1 MADTLNVSES
11 NNESVAVNQIKLTGL
26 IGLLGAILCG
36 TGEFLLHF
44 DSCRLGLGET
54 GFDFMINTSEGRLN
68 AGHFFA
74 VIGVPLYFVGV
85 WHIAEMIKPAGE
97 KMSKALFLIGAFG
110 FLYGAMWMSS
120 RSSIGSLVH
129 HAELIKDT
137 NLIALYNLRCE
148 SLLNVIRLT
157 TLVISIMYIKQ
168 VLTGQTRYPK
178 WMAATSP
185 IVLLVMNFIVLL
197 INPEVGRFV
206 APIALNVGF
215 ALFFLLSLTFGNTRD
230 HAATS

>member
-1 MADTLNVSES
+1 MKADP
-11 NNESVAVNQIKLTGL
+11 VNQIKLTGL
-26 IGLLGAILCG
+26 LGLLGAILCG

-44 DSCRLGLGET
+44 DECRLGLGET
-54 GFDFMINTSEGRLN
+54 GFDFMINTSEARLN

-74 VIGVPLYFVGV
+74 VFGVPLYFVGV
-85 WHIAEMIKPAGE
+85 WHIAEMIKPAGQ

-129 HAELIKDT
+129 HADLIKDT
-137 NLIALYNLRCE
+137 NLIELYNLRCE
-148 SLLNVIRLT
+148 SLLNIIRIT
-157 TLVISIMYIKQ
+157 TLVISIIYIKQ
-168 VLTGQTRYPK
+168 VLTGLTRYPK

-185 IVLLVMNFIVLL
+185 IVLLVMNFVVLV
-197 INPEVGRFV
+197 IAPEVGRYV

-215 ALFFLLSLTFGNTRD
+215 TLFFLLSLTFGDTRD
-230 HAATS
+230 HVGTSQG

>member
-1 MADTLNVSES
+1 MNHLKSS
-11 NNESVAVNQIKLTGL
+11 GL

-44 DSCRLGLGET
+44 DECRLGLGET
-54 GFDFMINTSEGRLN
+54 GFDFMINTSEARLN

-85 WHIAEMIKPAGE
+85 WHIAEMIKPAGQ

-129 HAELIKDT
+129 HAELIKNT
-137 NLIALYNLRCE
+137 SLIDLYNLRCE
-148 SLLNVIRLT
+148 SLLNVIRIT
-157 TLVISIMYIKQ
+157 TLVISIIYVKQ
-168 VLTGQTRYPK
+168 VLTGLTRYPK

-197 INPEVGRFV
+197 VAPEVGRYV

-215 ALFFLLSLTFGNTRD
+215 SLFFMLALTFGNTD
-230 HAATS
+230 DQVAAS

>member
-1 MADTLNVSES
+1 MNHLKSS
-11 NNESVAVNQIKLTGL
+11 GL

-44 DSCRLGLGET
+44 DECRLGLGET
-54 GFDFMINTSEGRLN
+54 GFDFMINTSEARLN

-85 WHIAEMIKPAGE
+85 WHIAEMIKPAGQ

-129 HAELIKDT
+129 HAELIKNT
-137 NLIALYNLRCE
+137 NLIDLYNLRCE
-148 SLLNVIRLT
+148 SLLNVIRIT
-157 TLVISIMYIKQ
+157 TLVISIIYVKQ
-168 VLTGQTRYPK
+168 VLTGLTRYPK

-197 INPEVGRFV
+197 VAPEVGRYV

-215 ALFFLLSLTFGNTRD
+215 SLFFMLSLTFGNTD
-230 HAATS
+230 DQVAAS

>member
-1 MADTLNVSES
+1 M
-11 NNESVAVNQIKLTGL
+11 
-26 IGLLGAILCG
+26 CG

-44 DSCRLGLGET
+44 DECRLGLGKT
-54 GFDFMINTSEGRLN
+54 GFDFMINTSEARLN

-74 VIGVPLYFVGV
+74 VFGVPLYFVGV
-85 WHIAEMIKPAGE
+85 WHIAEMIKPAGQM
-97 KMSKALFLIGAFG
+97 MSKVLFLIGSFG

-129 HAELIKDT
+129 HADLIKDT
-137 NLIALYNLRCE
+137 NLIELYNLRCE
-148 SLLNVIRLT
+148 SLLNIIRIT
-157 TLVISIMYIKQ
+157 TLVISIIYIKQ
-168 VLTGQTRYPK
+168 VLTGLTRYPK

-197 INPEVGRFV
+197 VAPEVGRYV

-215 ALFFLLSLTFGNTRD
+215 SLFFLLSLTFGNTDD
-230 HAATS
+230 HVTAT